1 MSLQT
6 NRKFKKNNLLF
17 HRGFRKGFNAQQ
29 SYRHDRK
36 EKAERSNELDKSG
49 YFDVQ
54 LTDQLK
60 AFDCLPL
67 DLIITK
73 LEAHGFKMMLLV

>member
-1 MSLQT
+1 MISYFQ
-6 NRKFKKNNLLF
+6 
-17 HRGFRKGFNAQQ
+17 RGFRKGFNAQQ

-36 EKAERSNELDKSG
+36 EKAERSNGLDKTG

-54 LTDQLK
+54 VTDQQK
-60 AFDCLPL
+60 PFDCLPL

-73 LEAHGFKMMLLV
+73 LEAHDFKMMVLV